1 MSQSMYQIIADERD
15 FIVIA
20 KSHDVHF
27 HSQDGSAGVMAGI
40 ENDLGIKLFSVHRL
54 DTMTSGLLLFA
65 KSSAAAAEFTQLFS
79 EHKVQKYYL
88 ALATGK
94 PKKKQ
99 GWVIGDMAKA
109 RRSMHKLL
117 RTTDNPAIT
126 QFFSHSVAEGS
137 RLYLLKPHSGKTHQL
152 RVALASIGV
161 PILGDGLYG
170 GEKADRGY
178 LHALSLN
185 FSFREV
191 DYQYLS
197 FPTAGEEFTGPSVIK
212 QLQIWSE
219 PEKLDWP
226 KRK

>member
-1 MSQSMYQIIADERD
+1 MYEIIADELD

-27 HSQDGSAGVMAGI
+27 HSQDGSAGVMASV
-40 ENDLGIKLFSVHRL
+40 EKDLDIKLFSVHRL

-65 KSSAAAAEFTQLFS
+65 KSSAVAAEFTQLFS

-88 ALATGK
+88 ALAPGK

-117 RTTDNPAIT
+117 RTTNNPAIT
-126 QFFSHSVAEGS
+126 QFFSHSVAEGL

-170 GEKADRGY
+170 GAQADRGY
-178 LHALSLN
+178 LHALSLS

-197 FPTAGEEFTGPSVIK
+197 FPTAGEEFTGLSVIK